1 MSSCTPGARPAGRE
15 VRAVRAVVFAYHNVG
30 ARCLRVLLAHG
41 VDVAL
46 LVTHAD
52 NPAENIW
59 FERVA
64 DLARDYAIPVATP
77 DDPNTPEFAAR
88 LAALGA
94 DFFFSFY
101 YRLLLKPALLALPT
115 RGGYNMHGSLL
126 PSYRGRVPVNWA
138 LIHGERETGATLHRM
153 VEKPDAGE
161 IVAQQAVPILPDDTA
176 GDVFGKVTLA
186 AELALHGVLPAL
198 LAGTAEHLQP
208 DLRIGSYFGA
218 RKAEDGRIDW
228 QQPAAVVH
236 NLIRAVAPPYPG
248 AFFDFGAQRVVITRS
263 LAWPAARGPGG
274 RPELYSDGAH
284 LFARCADG
292 GVLKILSVEVDG
304 EAIAPAALPARLGQ
318 NPIPLVQPS

>member
-1 MSSCTPGARPAGRE
+1 MIAAPK
-15 VRAVRAVVFAYHNVG
+15 AVVFAYHNVG

-46 LVTHAD
+46 VVTHED

-64 DLARDYAIPVATP
+64 DLARDYDIPVAMP
-77 DDPNTPEFAAR
+77 EDPNRAEFVAR
-88 LAALGA
+88 LQALRP

-101 YRLLLKPALLALPT
+101 YRQMLQPALLAIPA

-126 PSYRGRVPVNWA
+126 PKYRGRVPVNWA

-176 GDVFGKVTLA
+176 GEVFAKVTLA
-186 AELALHGVLPAL
+186 AELALDQVLPAL
-198 LAGTAEHLQP
+198 LAGSAAHVP
-208 DLRIGSYFGA
+208 ADLAAGSYFGG

-228 QQPAAVVH
+228 SQPAAVVH

-248 AFFDFGAQRVVITRS
+248 AFFVLGGQRIVITRS
-263 LAWPAARGPGG
+263 LSRAGGSEAPGH
-274 RPELYSDGAH
+274 PELYTDGGR
-284 LFARCADG
+284 LFARCGDG
-292 GVLKILSVEVDG
+292 GVLHILSLEVDG
-304 EAIAPAALPARLGQ
+304 EAVAPAALPARLGQ
-318 NPIPLVQPS
+318 NPVPLV